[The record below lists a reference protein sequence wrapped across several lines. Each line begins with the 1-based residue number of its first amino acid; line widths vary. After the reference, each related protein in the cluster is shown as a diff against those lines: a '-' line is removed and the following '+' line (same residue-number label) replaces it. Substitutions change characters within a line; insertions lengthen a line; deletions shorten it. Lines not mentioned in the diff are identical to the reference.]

1 MVCSIEPSL
10 GEVIYTEEAGR
21 GRRLLTRPRVLAVH
35 KTRAQR
41 RVVVPRNICTKG
53 TFGFLYCLPHVLPI
67 ATTST
72 QR

>member
-21 GRRLLTRPRVLAVH
+21 GRRLLNRPSLRAVH

-41 RVVVPRNICTKG
+41 RVVPARLADPIRKSISNPPNPH
-53 TFGFLYCLPHVLPI
+53 FGLDRDWP
-67 ATTST
+67 
-72 QR
+72 